1 MFFGFNRD
9 VILIEENIIVLE
21 ILEIL
26 LFGLDRVLRGMLYL
40 LLIYLFCVIIK
51 LCGKNGLVFLFWL

>member
-51 LCGKNGLVFLFWL
+51 LCGKNGLVFFFWL